1 MMELGHMLAKISMP
15 AKGKKPINVKLLVA
29 NEDLVGHYEQL
40 LKEKERLA
48 DERIKFEWLSL
59 ATFTKKL
66 EESPAQYAKDI
77 IIADEGDTL
86 LVREVNQ
93 QLGLS
98 YPKHLLLLSAVP
110 REAWT
115 GT

>member
-1 MMELGHMLAKISMP
+1 MATFSE
-15 AKGKKPINVKLLVA
+15 KLL
-29 NEDLVGHYEQL
+29 D
-40 LKEKERLA
+40 
-48 DERIKFEWLSL
+48 
-59 ATFTKKL
+59 
-66 EESPAQYAKDI
+66 SPAQFAKDI

-98 YPKHLLLLSAVP
+98 YPKHLILLSAVP

-115 GT
+115 GA